1 MTAASRYRVHHL
13 LAEAPTGLAKDDLPA
28 RLRTFSAE
36 LVRHPAARQQGGFDV
51 VHSHYWL
58 SGQVGQAAAAAWDAP
73 LVHSMHTLARVKNA
87 ARAIGE
93 QPEPLARIAG
103 EDRIVAVADL
113 LVANTTSEAHDL
125 QRLYR
130 AYGEQV
136 RVVHPGVDLTAFAPG
151 DQRAARQRLGLPVD
165 RTVLLFVGRLQP
177 LKAPD
182 VAIRALAA
190 MVAHDPRLAEEVLL
204 VVCGG
209 PSGARPLLP
218 GQLAALADGLGVG
231 RQVRFVPPVARDA
244 LADWYRAADVTVV
257 PSHSESFG
265 LVAVES
271 QAVGTPVAAA
281 AVGGLRTAVADG
293 SSGTLIAGHDPG
305 VWGRALADLARNP
318 RRRDR
323 MAAAARR
330 HARTFSWQRTAD
342 ELLAGYA
349 GVLAPAPLEVAAG

>member
-1 MTAASRYRVHHL
+1 
-13 LAEAPTGLAKDDLPA
+13 
-28 RLRTFSAE
+28 
-36 LVRHPAARQQGGFDV
+36 VRHPSSRRLGGFDL

-58 SGQVGQAAAAAWDAP
+58 SGQVGQAAASAWDAP

-103 EDRIVAVADL
+103 EDRIVAESDL
-113 LVANTTSEAHDL
+113 LIANTASEAHDL

-130 AYGEQV
+130 AHGEQL

-151 DQRAARQRLGLPVD
+151 DQRAARRRLGLPAN

-182 VAIRALAA
+182 VAIRSLAA
-190 MVAHDPRLAEEVLL
+190 MVALDPRLAEQVLL

-209 PSGARPLLP
+209 PSGARPLRP
-218 GQLAALADGLGVG
+218 EQLADLADGLGVG
-231 RQVRFVPPVARDA
+231 RQVRFVPPVARGA
-244 LADWYRAADVTVV
+244 IADWYRAADLTVV
-257 PSHSESFG
+257 PSHNESFG

-271 QAVGTPVAAA
+271 QAVGTPVVAA

-293 SSGTLIAGHDPG
+293 RSGILIAGHDPE
-305 VWGRALADLARNP
+305 VWGRALADLARDP
-318 RRRDR
+318 GRRDR

-330 HARTFSWQRTAD
+330 HARTFSWQRTA
-342 ELLAGYA
+342 EGLLAGYA
-349 GVLAPAPLEVAAG
+349 GVLAPAPLEVVAG